1 MHESIKIHIG
11 RCQMFLL
18 VNIIGLFI
26 FLGIGVIFSRNRKNI
41 QWKSIFIL
49 VILNLFLAWFF
60 IYFPW
65 GRTGVKRAANGIAWV
80 IESAHEGT
88 GFAFKSFT
96 SNKMMD
102 MAVSAL
108 FPILLVVP
116 LFDILMY
123 FNILPKI
130 IGGIGWVLAKVT
142 RQPKFES
149 FFGVE
154 MMFLGNTEALAVS
167 SEQLKRMNEM
177 RVLTIAMMSMSSVS
191 GAIVGAYVQMIPGE
205 LVLTAIPLNIINAII
220 VSCILNPVSVEEQED
235 VVYSI
240 RDHQTERQPFFSFLG
255 DSVLAAG
262 KLVLIIIAF
271 VISFVA
277 LADLIDRL
285 IHLITHLIANSIG
298 VKGSFGLDQILG
310 VFMYPFAL
318 LLGLPFNEAWE
329 VAQQMAK
336 KIVTNEFVVM
346 GEISNQVNAMTP
358 HHRAVISTFLVSF
371 ANFSTIGMIIG
382 TLKGIVDKK
391 TSDFVSKYVPMML
404 LAGILVSLLTA
415 AFVGIFA
422 W

>member
-1 MHESIKIHIG
+1 MAD
-11 RCQMFLL
+11 
-18 VNIIGLFI
+18 
-26 FLGIGVIFSRNRKNI
+26 GISWI
-41 QWKSIFIL
+41 
-49 VILNLFLAWFF
+49 
-60 IYFPW
+60 
-65 GRTGVKRAANGIAWV
+65 
-80 IESAHEGT
+80 IESANAGT
-88 GFAFKSFT
+88 GFAFHSFVDT
-96 SNKMMD
+96 KQMD
-102 MAVSAL
+102 MAIAAL

-123 FNILPKI
+123 FNILPKV
-130 IGGIGWVLAKVT
+130 IGGIGWALAKIT
-142 RQPKFES
+142 RKPKFES
-149 FFGVE
+149 FFGIE

-191 GAIVGAYVQMIPGE
+191 GAIVGAYVTMIPGK

-220 VSCILNPVSVEEQED
+220 VTSILNPVSVEEREDIIHHIQQEG
-235 VVYSI
+235 V
-240 RDHQTERQPFFSFLG
+240 ERQPFFSFLG
-255 DSVLAAG
+255 DSVINAG

-285 IHLITHLIANSIG
+285 IHILSGTVIG
-298 VKGSFGLDQILG
+298 WFNVKFSFGLDQILG
-310 VFMYPFAL
+310 VIMVPFSL
-318 LLGLPFNEAWE
+318 LLGLPWSEAWP

-346 GEISNQVNAMTP
+346 GQISDAVKTYDP
-358 HHRAVISTFLVSF
+358 HRRAVISTFLVSF

-404 LAGILVSLLTA
+404 LSGILVSLLTA
-415 AFVGIFA
+415 AFVGLFA

>member
-1 MHESIKIHIG
+1 
-11 RCQMFLL
+11 MFL
-18 VNIIGLFI
+18 VINIIGLFV
-26 FLGIGVIFSRNRKNI
+26 FLGIAVLFSRNRKNI
-41 QWKSIFIL
+41 QWTSIGIL
-49 VILNLFLAWFF
+49 VLLNLVLAWFF

-65 GRTGVKRAANGIAWV
+65 GRAGVQGLANGIAWM
-80 IESAHEGT
+80 INSAHAGT
-88 GFAFKSFT
+88 RFAFASWVKPGA
-96 SNKMMD
+96 MD

-123 FNILPKI
+123 LNVLPKL
-130 IGGIGWVLAKVT
+130 IGAIGWVLAKIT

-149 FFGVE
+149 FFGIE

-167 SEQLKRMNEM
+167 NEQLKRMNET

-191 GAIVGAYVQMIPGE
+191 GAIVGAYVTMVPGE

-220 VSCILNPVSVEEQED
+220 VACILNPVSVEEKED
-235 VVYSI
+235 IIYSI
-240 RDHQTERQPFFSFLG
+240 KNNEVERQPFFSFLG
-255 DSVLAAG
+255 DSVLNAG

-277 LADLIDRL
+277 LSDLLDRL
-285 IHLITHLIANSIG
+285 INLFTGIIGGWIG
-298 VKGSFGLDQILG
+298 VKGSFGLDQMLG
-310 VFMYPFAL
+310 TVMYPFAL
-318 LLGLPFNEAWE
+318 LLGLPFDEAWV

-346 GEISNQVNAMTP
+346 GQIKDVVASYSP
-358 HHRAVISTFLVSF
+358 HRRAVITTFLISF
-371 ANFSTIGMIIG
+371 ANFSTIGMIVG
-382 TLKGIVDKK
+382 TLKGIVDQK

-404 LAGILVSLLTA
+404 LAGILVSLMTA
-415 AFVGIFA
+415 GFVGLFA

>member
-1 MHESIKIHIG
+1 
-11 RCQMFLL
+11 MFLL
-18 VNIIGLFI
+18 INIIGLLV
-26 FLGIGVIFSRNRKNI
+26 FLGIAVLFSRNRKHI
-41 QWKSIFIL
+41 QWKSILIL
-49 VILNLFLAWFF
+49 ALLNVFLAWFF
-60 IYFPW
+60 VYFQI
-65 GRTGVKRAANGIAWV
+65 GRSIVEGLAAAIAW
-80 IESAHEGT
+80 IIQSAHTGT
-88 GFAFKSFT
+88 GFAFSSFT
-96 SNKMMD
+96 SGKQMD

-130 IGGIGWVLAKVT
+130 IGGIGFVLAKIT

-149 FFGVE
+149 FFGIE

-167 SEQLKRMNEM
+167 NEQLKRMNEM
-177 RVLTIAMMSMSSVS
+177 RVLTVAMMSMSSIS

-220 VSCILNPVSVEEQED
+220 VASILNPVTVEEKED
-235 VVYSI
+235 IIYSI
-240 RDHQTERQPFFSFLG
+240 NNDEKIERQPFFSFLG
-255 DSVLAAG
+255 DSVLNAG

-277 LADLIDRL
+277 LADFLDRF
-285 IHLITHLIANSIG
+285 INLITGLVGNWMG
-298 VKGSFGLDQILG
+298 LKGSFGLNQILG

-318 LLGLPFNEAWE
+318 LLGLPWGEAWI
-329 VAQQMAK
+329 VAQQMSK

-346 GEISNQVNAMTP
+346 GEITKVIDTYSA
-358 HHRAVISTFLVSF
+358 HRRAVISTFLVSF
-371 ANFSTIGMIIG
+371 ANFSTIGMIVG

-404 LAGILVSLLTA
+404 LSGILVSLLTA
-415 AFVGIFA
+415 AFVGLFA

>member
-1 MHESIKIHIG
+1 
-11 RCQMFLL
+11 MFLL
-18 VNIIGLFI
+18 INIIGLLV
-26 FLGIGVIFSRNRKNI
+26 FLGIAVLFSRDRKHI
-41 QWKSIFIL
+41 QWKSILIL
-49 VILNLFLAWFF
+49 VLLNVFLAWFF
-60 IYFPW
+60 VYFQI
-65 GRTGVKRAANGIAWV
+65 GRSIVEGLAAAIAWV
-80 IESAHEGT
+80 IQSAHTGT
-88 GFAFKSFT
+88 GFAFSSFT
-96 SNKMMD
+96 SGKQMD

-130 IGGIGWVLAKVT
+130 IGGIGFVLAKIT

-149 FFGVE
+149 FFGIE

-167 SEQLKRMNEM
+167 NEQLKRMNEM
-177 RVLTIAMMSMSSVS
+177 RVLTVAMMSMSSIS

-220 VSCILNPVSVEEQED
+220 VASILNPVTVEEKED
-235 VVYSI
+235 IIYSI
-240 RDHQTERQPFFSFLG
+240 NNDEKIERQPFFSFLG
-255 DSVLAAG
+255 DSVLNAG

-277 LADLIDRL
+277 LADFLDRF
-285 IHLITHLIANSIG
+285 INLITGLVGSWMG
-298 VKGSFGLDQILG
+298 MKGSFGLNQILG

-318 LLGLPFNEAWE
+318 LLGLPWGEAWI
-329 VAQQMAK
+329 VAQQMSK

-346 GEISNQVNAMTP
+346 GEITKVIDTYSA
-358 HHRAVISTFLVSF
+358 HRRAVISTFLVSF
-371 ANFSTIGMIIG
+371 ANFSTIGMIVG

-404 LAGILVSLLTA
+404 LSGILVSLLTA
-415 AFVGIFA
+415 AFVGLFA

>member
-1 MHESIKIHIG
+1 
-11 RCQMFLL
+11 MFLII
-18 VNIIGLFI
+18 NIIGLLV
-26 FLGIGVIFSRNRKNI
+26 FLGIAFLFSRDRKNI
-41 QWKSIFIL
+41 QWKSVSML
-49 VILNLFLAWFF
+49 VLLNIFLAWFF
-60 IYFPW
+60 VYFEI
-65 GRTGVKRAANGIAWV
+65 GRNIVRGLANAIAWV
-80 IESAHEGT
+80 IESAHAGT
-88 GFAFKSFT
+88 GFAFSSFT
-96 SNKMMD
+96 SGKTMD

-130 IGGIGWVLAKVT
+130 IGGIGWVLAKIT

-167 SEQLKRMNEM
+167 NEQLKRMNEM
-177 RVLTIAMMSMSSVS
+177 RVLTVAMMSMSSIS
-191 GAIVGAYVQMIPGE
+191 GAIVGAYVQMIPGD

-220 VSCILNPVSVEEQED
+220 VASILNPVSVDEQED
-235 VVYSI
+235 VIYSI
-240 RDHQTERQPFFSFLG
+240 NNAEVERQPFFSFLG

-277 LADLIDRL
+277 LADLFDRL
-285 IHLITHLIANSIG
+285 INLITGLIGGWIG
-298 VKGSFGLDQILG
+298 IKGSFGLDQILG
-310 VFMYPFAL
+310 TFMYPFAL
-318 LLGLPFNEAWE
+318 LLGLPWDEAWI

-346 GEISNQVNAMTP
+346 GKISSVVDTYSE
-358 HHRAVISTFLVSF
+358 HRRAVISTFLVSF
-371 ANFSTIGMIIG
+371 ANFSTIGMIVG
-382 TLKGIVDKK
+382 TLKGIVDQK

-415 AFVGIFA
+415 GFVGLFA

>member
-1 MHESIKIHIG
+1 
-11 RCQMFLL
+11 MFLL
-18 VNIIGLFI
+18 INIIGLLV
-26 FLGIGVIFSRNRKNI
+26 FLGIAVLFSRDRKHI
-41 QWKSIFIL
+41 QWKSIL
-49 VILNLFLAWFF
+49 VLVLLNVFLAWFF
-60 IYFPW
+60 VYFQI
-65 GRTGVKRAANGIAWV
+65 GRSIVEGLAAAIAWV
-80 IESAHEGT
+80 IQSAHTGT
-88 GFAFKSFT
+88 GFAFSSFT
-96 SNKMMD
+96 SGKQMD

-130 IGGIGWVLAKVT
+130 IGGIGFVLAKIT

-149 FFGVE
+149 FFGIE

-167 SEQLKRMNEM
+167 NEQLKRMNEM
-177 RVLTIAMMSMSSVS
+177 RVLTVAMMSMSSIS

-220 VSCILNPVSVEEQED
+220 VASILNPVTVEEKED
-235 VVYSI
+235 IIYSI
-240 RDHQTERQPFFSFLG
+240 NNDEKIERQPFFSFLG
-255 DSVLAAG
+255 DSVLNAG

-277 LADLIDRL
+277 LADFLDRF
-285 IHLITHLIANSIG
+285 INLITGLVGSWMG
-298 VKGSFGLDQILG
+298 MKGSFGLNQILG

-318 LLGLPFNEAWE
+318 LLGLPWGEAWI
-329 VAQQMAK
+329 VAQQMSK

-346 GEISNQVNAMTP
+346 GEITKVIDTYSA
-358 HHRAVISTFLVSF
+358 HRRAVISTFLVSF
-371 ANFSTIGMIIG
+371 ANFSTIGMIVG

-404 LAGILVSLLTA
+404 LSGILVSLLTA
-415 AFVGIFA
+415 AFVGLFA

>member
-1 MHESIKIHIG
+1 
-11 RCQMFLL
+11 MFLL
-18 VNIIGLFI
+18 INILGLI
-26 FLGIGVIFSRNRKNI
+26 VFLAIAVLFSRNRKDI
-41 QWKSIFIL
+41 QWTSIGIL
-49 VILNLFLAWFF
+49 VILNIVLAWFF

-65 GRTGVKRAANGIAWV
+65 GKAVVQGLANGIAWM
-80 IESAHEGT
+80 IDSAHAGT
-88 GFAFKSFT
+88 GFAFASWVEPGA
-96 SNKMMD
+96 MD

-123 FNILPKI
+123 LNILPKL
-130 IGGIGWVLAKVT
+130 IGMIGWVLAKIT

-149 FFGVE
+149 FFGIE

-167 SEQLKRMNEM
+167 SEQLKRMNET

-191 GAIVGAYVQMIPGE
+191 GAIVGAYVSMVPGD

-220 VSCILNPVSVEEQED
+220 ISAILNPVTLED
-235 VVYSI
+235 KEDIIYSI
-240 RDHQTERQPFFSFLG
+240 QNSEIEKQPFFSFLG
-255 DSVLAAG
+255 DSVLNAG
-262 KLVLIIIAF
+262 KLILIIIAF

-277 LADLIDRL
+277 LSDLIDRL
-285 IHLITHLIANSIG
+285 INAATGIIATWIG
-298 VKGSFGLDQILG
+298 LKGSFGLDQILG

-318 LLGLPFNEAWE
+318 LLGLPWGEAWI

-346 GEISNQVNAMTP
+346 GEIKDVLDSYSP
-358 HHRAVISTFLVSF
+358 HRRAVLTTFLISF
-371 ANFSTIGMIIG
+371 ANFSTIGMIVG
-382 TLKGIVDKK
+382 TLKGIVDTK

-404 LAGILVSLLTA
+404 LAGILVSLMTA
-415 AFVGIFA
+415 GFVGLFA

>member
-1 MHESIKIHIG
+1 
-11 RCQMFLL
+11 MFLL
-18 VNIIGLFI
+18 INIIGLLV
-26 FLGIGVIFSRNRKNI
+26 FLGMAVLFSRNRKHI
-41 QWKSIFIL
+41 QWKSVLIL
-49 VILNLFLAWFF
+49 VLLNLFLAWFF
-60 IYFPW
+60 VYFQI
-65 GRTGVKRAANGIAWV
+65 GRSIVEGLAAAIAWV
-80 IESAHEGT
+80 IQSAHTGT
-88 GFAFKSFT
+88 GFAFSSFT
-96 SNKMMD
+96 SGKQMD

-130 IGGIGWVLAKVT
+130 IGGIGFVLAKIT

-149 FFGVE
+149 FFGIE

-167 SEQLKRMNEM
+167 NEQLKRMNEM
-177 RVLTIAMMSMSSVS
+177 RVLTVAMMSMSSIS

-220 VSCILNPVSVEEQED
+220 VASILNPVTVEEKED
-235 VVYSI
+235 VIYSI
-240 RDHQTERQPFFSFLG
+240 NNGEKVERQPFFSFLG
-255 DSVLAAG
+255 DSVLNAG

-277 LADLIDRL
+277 LADLLDRF
-285 IHLITHLIANSIG
+285 INLITGLVGSWMG
-298 VKGSFGLDQILG
+298 LKGSFGLNQILG

-318 LLGLPFNEAWE
+318 LLGLPWGEAWI
-329 VAQQMAK
+329 VAQQMSK

-346 GEISNQVNAMTP
+346 GEITKVIDTYSA
-358 HHRAVISTFLVSF
+358 HRRAIISTFLVSF
-371 ANFSTIGMIIG
+371 ANFSTIGMIVG

-404 LAGILVSLLTA
+404 LSGILVSLLTA
-415 AFVGIFA
+415 AFVGLFA

>member
-1 MHESIKIHIG
+1 
-11 RCQMFLL
+11 MFLL
-18 VNIIGLFI
+18 INIIGLLV
-26 FLGIGVIFSRNRKNI
+26 FLGIAVLFSRDRKHI
-41 QWKSIFIL
+41 QWKSILIL
-49 VILNLFLAWFF
+49 VLLNVFLAWFF
-60 IYFPW
+60 VYFQI
-65 GRTGVKRAANGIAWV
+65 GRSIVEGLAAAIAWV
-80 IESAHEGT
+80 IQSAHTGT
-88 GFAFKSFT
+88 GFAFSSFT
-96 SNKMMD
+96 SGKQMD

-123 FNILPKI
+123 FNIIPKI
-130 IGGIGWVLAKVT
+130 IGGIGFVLAKIT

-149 FFGVE
+149 FFGIE

-167 SEQLKRMNEM
+167 NEQLKRMNEM
-177 RVLTIAMMSMSSVS
+177 RVLTVAMMSMSSIS

-220 VSCILNPVSVEEQED
+220 VASILNPVTVEEKED
-235 VVYSI
+235 IIYSI
-240 RDHQTERQPFFSFLG
+240 NNDEKIERQPFFSFLG
-255 DSVLAAG
+255 DSVLNAG

-277 LADLIDRL
+277 LADFLDRF
-285 IHLITHLIANSIG
+285 INLITGLVGSWMG
-298 VKGSFGLDQILG
+298 MKGSFGLNQILG

-318 LLGLPFNEAWE
+318 LLGLPWGEAWI
-329 VAQQMAK
+329 VAQQMSK

-346 GEISNQVNAMTP
+346 GEITKVIDTYSA
-358 HHRAVISTFLVSF
+358 HRRAVISTFLVSF
-371 ANFSTIGMIIG
+371 ANFSTIGMIVG

-404 LAGILVSLLTA
+404 LSGILVSLLTA
-415 AFVGIFA
+415 AFVGLFA

>member
-1 MHESIKIHIG
+1 
-11 RCQMFLL
+11 MFLL
-18 VNIIGLFI
+18 INIIGLLV
-26 FLGIGVIFSRNRKNI
+26 FLGIAVLFSRDRKHI
-41 QWKSIFIL
+41 QWKSILIL
-49 VILNLFLAWFF
+49 VLLNVFLAWFF
-60 IYFPW
+60 VYFQI
-65 GRTGVKRAANGIAWV
+65 GRSIVEGLAAAIAWV
-80 IESAHEGT
+80 IQSAHTGT
-88 GFAFKSFT
+88 GFAFSSFT
-96 SNKMMD
+96 SGKQMD

-130 IGGIGWVLAKVT
+130 IGGIGFVLAKIT

-149 FFGVE
+149 FFGIE

-167 SEQLKRMNEM
+167 NEQLKRMNEM
-177 RVLTIAMMSMSSVS
+177 RVLTVAMMSMSSIS

-220 VSCILNPVSVEEQED
+220 VASILNPVTVEEKED
-235 VVYSI
+235 IIYSI
-240 RDHQTERQPFFSFLG
+240 NNDEKIERQPFFSFLG
-255 DSVLAAG
+255 DSVLNAG

-277 LADLIDRL
+277 LADFLDRF
-285 IHLITHLIANSIG
+285 INLITGLVGSWMG
-298 VKGSFGLDQILG
+298 MKGSFGLNQILG

-318 LLGLPFNEAWE
+318 LLGLPWDEAWI
-329 VAQQMAK
+329 VAQQMSK

-346 GEISNQVNAMTP
+346 GEITKVIDTYSA
-358 HHRAVISTFLVSF
+358 HRRAVISTFLVSF
-371 ANFSTIGMIIG
+371 ANFSTIGMIVG

-404 LAGILVSLLTA
+404 LSGILVSLLTA
-415 AFVGIFA
+415 AFVGLFA

>member
-1 MHESIKIHIG
+1 
-11 RCQMFLL
+11 MFLL
-18 VNIIGLFI
+18 INIIGLLV
-26 FLGIGVIFSRNRKNI
+26 FLGIAVLFSRDRKHI
-41 QWKSIFIL
+41 QWKSILIL
-49 VILNLFLAWFF
+49 VLLNVFLAWFF
-60 IYFPW
+60 VYFQI
-65 GRTGVKRAANGIAWV
+65 GRSIVEGLAAAIAW
-80 IESAHEGT
+80 IIQSAHTGT
-88 GFAFKSFT
+88 GFAFSSFT
-96 SNKMMD
+96 SGKQMD

-130 IGGIGWVLAKVT
+130 IGGIGFVLAKIT

-149 FFGVE
+149 FFGIE

-167 SEQLKRMNEM
+167 NEQLKRMNEM
-177 RVLTIAMMSMSSVS
+177 RVLTVAMMSMSSIS

-220 VSCILNPVSVEEQED
+220 VASILNPVTVEEKED
-235 VVYSI
+235 IIYSI
-240 RDHQTERQPFFSFLG
+240 NNDEKIERQPFFSFLG
-255 DSVLAAG
+255 DSVLNAG

-277 LADLIDRL
+277 LADFLDRF
-285 IHLITHLIANSIG
+285 INLITGLVGSWIG
-298 VKGSFGLDQILG
+298 MKGSFGLNQILG

-318 LLGLPFNEAWE
+318 LLGLPWGEAWI
-329 VAQQMAK
+329 VAQQMSK

-346 GEISNQVNAMTP
+346 GEITKVIDTYSA
-358 HHRAVISTFLVSF
+358 HRRAVISTFLVSF
-371 ANFSTIGMIIG
+371 ANFSTIGMIVG

-404 LAGILVSLLTA
+404 LSGILVSLLTA
-415 AFVGIFA
+415 AFVGLFA

>member
-1 MHESIKIHIG
+1 
-11 RCQMFLL
+11 MFLL
-18 VNIIGLFI
+18 INILGLI
-26 FLGIGVIFSRNRKNI
+26 VFLAIAVLFSRNRKDI
-41 QWKSIFIL
+41 QWTSIGIL
-49 VILNLFLAWFF
+49 VILNIVLAWFF

-65 GRTGVKRAANGIAWV
+65 GKAVVQGLANGIAWM
-80 IESAHEGT
+80 IDSAHAGT
-88 GFAFKSFT
+88 GFAFASWVEPGA
-96 SNKMMD
+96 MD

-123 FNILPKI
+123 LNILPKL
-130 IGGIGWVLAKVT
+130 IGMIGWVLAKIT

-149 FFGVE
+149 FFGIE

-167 SEQLKRMNEM
+167 SEQLKRMNET

-191 GAIVGAYVQMIPGE
+191 GAIVGAYVSMVPGD

-220 VSCILNPVSVEEQED
+220 ISAILNPVTLED
-235 VVYSI
+235 KEDIIYSI
-240 RDHQTERQPFFSFLG
+240 QNSEIEKQPFFSFLG
-255 DSVLAAG
+255 DSVLDAG
-262 KLVLIIIAF
+262 KLILIIIAF

-277 LADLIDRL
+277 LSDLIDRL
-285 IHLITHLIANSIG
+285 INAATGIIATWIG
-298 VKGSFGLDQILG
+298 LKGSFGLDQILG

-318 LLGLPFNEAWE
+318 LLGLPWGEAWI

-346 GEISNQVNAMTP
+346 GEIKDVLDSYSP
-358 HHRAVISTFLVSF
+358 HRRAVLTTFLISF
-371 ANFSTIGMIIG
+371 ANFSTIGMIVG
-382 TLKGIVDKK
+382 TLKGIVDTK

-404 LAGILVSLLTA
+404 LAGILVSLMTA
-415 AFVGIFA
+415 GFVGLFA